1 MTHYVDLEKKHD
13 IKDKLIPDDYEIAVR
28 WLDEYFMPVWEEVQ
42 AWRPAMDERYMLK
55 QRRWMEQL
63 HQVVEQGLKILLKI
77 RGDFIDKR
85 PNKHGCGDKHHDLLP
100 LFQKVPMLDQG
111 IVRRQFDIY
120 ASFYDHIGDMSLEDY
135 LSKWG
140 QGDMYINNRLA
151 AVEAVGQSWGEVA
164 GSHEEMHPWVMAE
177 LAQALVSIL
186 CAKAYTDHGAYT
198 IDLRLEHAIEGAI
211 KGAYETPIPKHPADG
226 GDSAVEAAMDAMWS
240 FVEDRGGWINTAA
253 YLIRGGD
260 VPDGDEYLRAWLT
273 AAKERLQADTAD
285 APQSLDMRLF
295 LERAVRENVRWDA
308 TGEAF
313 FTDGPK
319 HEAYRAFDG
328 DDPYVLRS
336 PPYVLRWQQGD
347 RRGCIP
353 LDRDNVPDWRTL
365 PERGARITLALD
377 REGMRELA
385 DSVNGGEAT
394 RFVLLRDGEERMTF
408 LALLVPFRWGT
419 APNEKVRV
427 RLCVCHEGDDYGVLS
442 MPSREHGTLPWSWIG
457 YRRT

>member
-1 MTHYVDLEKKHD
+1 MTHYVDLEKKHG

-151 AVEAVGQSWGEVA
+151 AVEAVGQSWEVA

-198 IDLRLEHAIEGAI
+198 IDLRLEHAIEDAI
-211 KGAYETPIPKHPADG
+211 KGAYETPIPKHAADG
-226 GDSAVEAAMDAMWS
+226 GDSAVEAAMEARAS

-253 YLIRGGD
+253 YLIRSGD
-260 VPDGDEYLRAWLT
+260 VANGDEDLRAWLT
-273 AAKERLQADTAD
+273 SAKERLQADTAD

-295 LERAVRENVRWDA
+295 LGRVARENVRWDA
-308 TGEAF
+308 TGEKF

-319 HEAYRAFDG
+319 YEAYRVFDG
-328 DDPYVLRS
+328 DA
-336 PPYVLRWQQGD
+336 PYVLRWQQGD

-377 REGMRELA
+377 REDVREF
-385 DSVNGGEAT
+385 VNGGEAT

-408 LALLVPFRWGT
+408 LALLVPFRSWST
-419 APNEKVRV
+419 APNEIVRV
-427 RLCVCHEGDDYGVLS
+427 RLCVCHEGDDNGVLS
-442 MPSREHGTLPWSWIG
+442 MPSREHGTLPRYWIE

>member
-1 MTHYVDLEKKHD
+1 MTHYVDLEKKHG
-13 IKDKLIPDDYEIAVR
+13 IKDKLIPDDYEVAVR
-28 WLDEYFMPVWEEVQ
+28 WLTEYFMPVWEEVQ
-42 AWRPAMDERYMLK
+42 AWRPAMDEGYMLK
-55 QRRWMEQL
+55 QRRLMEQL

-77 RGDFIDKR
+77 RGDFIDKSKR
-85 PNKHGCGDKHHDLLP
+85 DGGDKHHDLLP
-100 LFQKVPMLDQG
+100 LFQKVSMLDKG

-120 ASFYDHIGDMSLEDY
+120 ASLYDHIGDMSLEDY

-151 AVEAVGQSWGEVA
+151 AVEAVGRSWGEFA
-164 GSHEEMHPWVMAE
+164 GSYEEIHPWVMAE

-186 CAKAYTDHGAYT
+186 LAKAYTDHGAYT
-198 IDLRLEHAIEGAI
+198 IDLRLEHAIEGAV
-211 KGAYETPIPKHPADG
+211 KGAYETPIPKHAADG
-226 GDSAVEAAMDAMWS
+226 GDSAVEAVMEAMRS

-260 VPDGDEYLRAWLT
+260 LADGDEYLRAWLT
-273 AAKERLQADTAD
+273 AAKERLQTDTAD

-313 FTDGPK
+313 FTNGPK
-319 HEAYRAFDG
+319 YEAYRVFDG
-328 DDPYVLRS
+328 DA
-336 PPYVLRWQQGD
+336 PYVLRWQQGD

-377 REGMRELA
+377 REDKREFA

-408 LALLVPFRWGT
+408 LALLVPFRSWGT

-442 MPSREHGTLPWSWIG
+442 MPSREHGTLPRYWIG
-457 YRRT
+457 HHRT